1 MRLGDL
7 FPTWSLELEQSE
19 ILVSRIEI
27 DSRHCESG
35 VVFFALPGT
44 HDDGSRFVEDALNRG
59 ADFVVG
65 VEGQVVSGERIVSLP
80 RGQIWEALAEAS
92 YRIVG
97 DPQRELQLVGVTGTN
112 GKTSV
117 VTFVTSLLRHL
128 ERDAASIGTLTNVRT
143 TPAAPELARTL
154 RAYLSEWNPA
164 PVRPVVSLEVSSH
177 ALVQHR
183 VDSLR
188 FDVGIFTNLSR
199 DHLDYHGTME
209 NYLDAKAQLFQDG
222 RSRHAIVWDAG
233 EWSSKIVATAD
244 CPVTTVD
251 HRSVSNLD
259 AQVGS
264 LRFSWRQLDVVA
276 PLTGAYNAINLVLAM
291 EACVQLGE
299 DPARVA
305 VAASHVEPVPG
316 RCEVVAVDPSG
327 VLPIVV
333 VDYAHTPDGL
343 ATTLGNLREI
353 HDGRIITVFGCGGD
367 RDSGKRSLMGEIA
380 SRLSDVVFVT
390 NDNPRTEDPNEIA
403 RQIKTGMKSDLEVY
417 TVLDRREAIRD
428 ALALAA
434 PGDLVLIAGKGHEK
448 TQFIG
453 TTVLDFDD
461 VQIAN
466 ELLKEK
472 LC

>member
-7 FPTWSLELEQSE
+7 FPTWTFGADVSDV
-19 ILVSRIEI
+19 LVSRIEI
-27 DSRHCESG
+27 DSRNCEPG

-44 HDDGSRFVEDALNRG
+44 QDDGSRFVQDALTRG

-65 VEGQVVSGERIVSLP
+65 VEGHVTTSEHVVALP
-80 RGQIWEALAEAS
+80 LDVIWDALAEAS

-97 DPQRELQLVGVTGTN
+97 DPQRELQLIGVTGTN

-128 ERDAASIGTLTNVRT
+128 ERDAASIGTLTNIRT
-143 TPAAPELARTL
+143 TPSAPELARTL
-154 RAYLSEWNPA
+154 RAYLSEWAPT

-199 DHLDYHGTME
+199 DHLDYHETME
-209 NYLDAKAQLFQDG
+209 NYLEAKARLFQDG
-222 RSRHAIVWDAG
+222 RTRHAIVWGEG
-233 EWSSKIVATAD
+233 EWASKLIALVE
-244 CPVTTVD
+244 CPVTVIDEDTVKGLT
-251 HRSVSNLD
+251 S
-259 AQVGS
+259 QVGQ
-264 LRFSWRQLDVVA
+264 LHFNWRGYDVVA
-276 PLTGAYNAINLVLAM
+276 PLTGSYNAVNLVVAM

-299 DPARVA
+299 NPARVA

-316 RCEVVAVDPSG
+316 RCEVVAVPNSEE
-327 VLPIVV
+327 LPVVV

-343 ATTLGNLREI
+343 ATTLANLREI
-353 HDGRIITVFGCGGD
+353 HDGRIITLFGCGGD
-367 RDSGKRSLMGEIA
+367 RDAGKRSLMGAIA
-380 SRLSDVVFVT
+380 SQLSDVIFIT
-390 NDNPRTEDPNEIA
+390 SDNPRTEDPIEIA
-403 RQIKTGMKSDLEVY
+403 RQIHAGVTSDVESH

-428 ALALAA
+428 ALALASQ
-434 PGDLVLIAGKGHEK
+434 GDLVLIAGKGHEK
-448 TQFIG
+448 TQQIG
-453 TTVLDFDD
+453 AIVLDFDD
-461 VQIAN
+461 VQVAKD
-466 ELLKEK
+466 LLREK

>member
-7 FPTWSLELEQSE
+7 FPMWTMAAVASDA
-19 ILVSRIEI
+19 LVSRIEI
-27 DSRHCESG
+27 DSRQCAPG

-44 HDDGSRFVEDALNRG
+44 RDDGSRFVEEALARG
-59 ADFVVG
+59 AEFVVG
-65 VEGQVVSGERIVSLP
+65 VEGHVVVNERVTALP
-80 RGQIWEALAEAS
+80 LEFIWDALAGAS
-92 YRIVG
+92 YRLVG
-97 DPQRELQLVGVTGTN
+97 DPQRELQLIGVTGTN

-117 VTFVTSLLRHL
+117 VTFITSLLRRL

-143 TPAAPELARTL
+143 TPSAPDLARTL
-154 RAYLSEWNPA
+154 RAYLSEWAPV

-199 DHLDYHGTME
+199 DHLDYHETME
-209 NYLDAKAQLFQDG
+209 KYLEAKARLFQNG
-222 RSRHAIVWDAG
+222 LARHAIVWNDGA
-233 EWSSKIVATAD
+233 WASKLIELVE
-244 CPVTTVD
+244 CPVTIVD
-251 HRSVSNLD
+251 QNDIEGLQAR
-259 AQVGS
+259 VGQ
-264 LRFSWRQLDVVA
+264 LRFRWRGNDVVA
-276 PLTGAYNAINLVLAM
+276 PLTGSYNAINLVVAM

-305 VAASHVEPVPG
+305 QAASHVEPVPG
-316 RCEVVAVDPSG
+316 RCEVIETTGTQDGPV
-327 VLPIVV
+327 VV

-343 ATTLGNLREI
+343 ATTLANLREI

-367 RDSGKRSLMGEIA
+367 RDSGKRPLMGEIA
-380 SRLSDVVFVT
+380 AQWSDVIFIT
-390 NDNPRTEDPNEIA
+390 SDNPRTEDPIEIA
-403 RQIKTGMKSDLEVY
+403 RQVHAGVQSEVESY

-428 ALALAA
+428 ALVLAIT
-434 PGDLVLIAGKGHEK
+434 GDLVLIAGKGHEK
-448 TQFIG
+448 TQQIG

-461 VQIAN
+461 VQVVKD
-466 ELLKEK
+466 LLKER

>member
-7 FPTWSLELEQSE
+7 FPVWTLDARVADV
-19 ILVSRIEI
+19 LVSRIEI
-27 DSRHCESG
+27 DSRHCEPG

-44 HDDGSRFVEDALNRG
+44 HDDGSRFVDDALAAG

-65 VEGQVVSGERIVSLP
+65 VEGRVTPHGRVVALP
-80 RGQIWEALAEAS
+80 ATEIWGALADAS

-117 VTFVTSLLRHL
+117 VTFVTTLLRHL

-143 TPAAPELARTL
+143 TPSAPELARTL
-154 RAYLSEWNPA
+154 RAYLSEWNPL

-183 VDSLR
+183 VEALR

-209 NYLDAKAQLFQDG
+209 DYLEAKVRLFQSG
-222 RSRHAIVWDAG
+222 RSRHAIVWNEG
-233 EWSSKIVATAD
+233 EWSSKLLSMID
-244 CPVTTVD
+244 CPVTSID
-251 HRSVSNLD
+251 HRTILNLE
-259 AQVGS
+259 ARVGE
-264 LRFSWRQLDVVA
+264 LRFSWRDLEVVA
-276 PLTGAYNAINLVLAM
+276 PLTGAYNAINLALAM

-299 DPARVA
+299 DPSRVA
-305 VAASHVEPVPG
+305 LAASHVEPVPG
-316 RCEVVAVDPSG
+316 RCEVVVLDDSG
-327 VLPIVV
+327 ILPVVV
-333 VDYAHTPDGL
+333 VDYAHTPEGL

-353 HDGRIITVFGCGGD
+353 HHGRILTVFGCGGD
-367 RDSGKRSLMGEIA
+367 RDAGKRPLMGEVA
-380 SRLSDVVFVT
+380 SQLSDVIFIT
-390 NDNPRTEDPNEIA
+390 SDNPRSEDPVEIA
-403 RQIKTGMKSDLEVY
+403 RQIQTGVIALAEVH

-428 ALALAA
+428 ALALAT

-448 TQFIG
+448 TQQIG
-453 TTVLDFDD
+453 LTVLDFDD
-461 VQIAN
+461 VHVAT

>member
-7 FPTWSLELEQSE
+7 FPMWTLAADASDA
-19 ILVSRIEI
+19 LVSRIEI
-27 DSRHCESG
+27 DSRECEPG

-44 HDDGSRFVEDALNRG
+44 RDDGSRFVEEALARG

-65 VEGQVVSGERIVSLP
+65 VEGQVVVTERVAALP
-80 RGQIWEALAEAS
+80 LEVIWDALADAS

-97 DPQRELQLVGVTGTN
+97 DPQRELQLIGVTGTN

-143 TPAAPELARTL
+143 TPSAPELARTL
-154 RAYLSEWNPA
+154 RAYLSEWAPV

-199 DHLDYHGTME
+199 DHLDYHETME
-209 NYLDAKAQLFQDG
+209 NYLEAKARLFQDG
-222 RSRHAIVWDAG
+222 HARHAIVWNEGTWAAKLM
-233 EWSSKIVATAD
+233 ELVD
-244 CPVTTVD
+244 CPVTV
-251 HRSVSNLD
+251 LD
-259 AQVGS
+259 ENVIEGLEARVGQ
-264 LRFSWRQLDVVA
+264 LRFRWRSNDVVA
-276 PLTGAYNAINLVLAM
+276 PLTGSYNAINLVVAM

-299 DPARVA
+299 DPTRVA
-305 VAASHVEPVPG
+305 QAASHVEPVPG
-316 RCEVVAVDPSG
+316 RCEVIKASDTEGSPV
-327 VLPIVV
+327 VV

-343 ATTLGNLREI
+343 ATTLANLREI

-367 RDSGKRSLMGEIA
+367 RDAGKRPLMGEIA
-380 SRLSDVVFVT
+380 AQWSDVIFIT
-390 NDNPRTEDPNEIA
+390 SDNPRTEDPIEIA
-403 RQIKTGMKSDLEVY
+403 RQVHEGVQSEVESH

-428 ALALAA
+428 ALAVATT
-434 PGDLVLIAGKGHEK
+434 GDLVLIAGKGHEK
-448 TQFIG
+448 TQQIG

-461 VQIAN
+461 VQVAKD
-466 ELLKEK
+466 LLKER